1 MQSSEAVEIVVPCTT
16 EFFDQLEGLASLR
29 GVSISELVIESLR
42 KKLSSESVNS
52 LETSSVN

>member
-1 MQSSEAVEIVVPCTT
+1 MQASEAVEIVVPCTKK
-16 EFFDQLEGLASLR
+16 FFDQLEGLASFR

-42 KKLSSESVNS
+42 KKLSSESGNS